1 MSNRTPPHRPRPSFS
16 YSSSI
21 QNPGK
26 TARTTTRNEYDDD
39 NKNSIPF
46 PHRPRPSSS
55 SSYSSPLRFSDL
67 AEVNPRTPVKLPDT
81 AEVSFI
87 PMTAVDETGH
97 WVDRQARRLGEVK
110 KGYTV
115 FQEGDILFAKITP
128 CAENGKGCHATNLV
142 NGIGFGSTEF
152 HVLRAK
158 SGVSPRIVFHLAHDP
173 FVRAKAVAVMGGSA
187 GQQRVPADFFDL
199 FYLPPDILTNQNH
212 KAALLD
218 AVDDAIDATRAVIAQ
233 TRRLKSALLD
243 DLLSNGLPGER
254 KHRREVKGVG
264 EIPSDWQVFCLDDM
278 SDGRRP
284 PLRTG
289 PFGSSL
295 KTEHFVPSGRP
306 VLTIGSLGEGEIVAS
321 ELLFV
326 DEAKATEL
334 REYEVL
340 PGDVVFSRVADVG
353 RSVTIPEHAAGWI
366 ISSNLMRI
374 TLDKRKFDP
383 WFLRQSLVHN
393 RLVTDQVRRLTA
405 DGGRQIVTSET
416 LSGLLFPMPLRKE
429 QDAIAEVIRR
439 VDQRLRQ
446 DREIEVQLSQAKSA
460 LSQALLTG
468 QIGVSVQEGKL

>member
-1 MSNRTPPHRPRPSFS
+1 TAFQWCSKPAR
-16 YSSSI
+16 
-21 QNPGK
+21 
-26 TARTTTRNEYDDD
+26 TAR
-39 NKNSIPF
+39 K
-46 PHRPRPSSS
+46 
-55 SSYSSPLRFSDL
+55 
-67 AEVNPRTPVKLPDT
+67 
-81 AEVSFI
+81 
-87 PMTAVDETGH
+87 
-97 WVDRQARRLGEVK
+97 
-110 KGYTV
+110 
-115 FQEGDILFAKITP
+115 GDILISVRAPVGEMNWADQDYCIGRGLAAVHPKNETPAFVWHALKENKHLLARVSQGSTFDAINREDLEQLLIPLPGSQEQRRIAKIL
-128 CAENGKGCHATNLV
+128 N
-142 NGIGFGSTEF
+142 
-152 HVLRAK
+152 
-158 SGVSPRIVFHLAHDP
+158 
-173 FVRAKAVAVMGGSA
+173 
-187 GQQRVPADFFDL
+187 
-199 FYLPPDILTNQNH
+199 
-212 KAALLD
+212 
-218 AVDDAIDATRAVIAQ
+218 AVDDAIDATRTVIAQ

-254 KHRREVKGVG
+254 KHRRAVKGVG
-264 EIPSDWQVFCLDDM
+264 EIPSDWQVFRLDDM

-321 ELLFV
+321 ELLFI

-460 LSQALLTG
+460 LGQALLTG
-468 QIGVSVQEGKL
+468 QVRVSLQEGKL